1 MSWGLDM
8 NKQKLWVRRIS
19 WGKCAGCGL
28 RMDTSKEW
36 LCSQCKDSLPEKVE
50 VIEYLLSQQK
60 KQKEKD
66 DSRRILSLAD
76 YPEEQQRVILDAAKS
91 HFEDY
96 RAGRKSRLPSPE
108 GIVFKVYEKMVR
120 GDVDVS
126 S

>member
-1 MSWGLDM
+1 M
-8 NKQKLWVRRIS
+8 NKHKLWVRRIS

-28 RMDTSKEW
+28 RMGTNNDW
-36 LCSQCKDSLPEKVE
+36 LCGSCVRALPDAGKEIME
-50 VIEYLLSQQK
+50 HLLAQQK
-60 KQKEKD
+60 KHKEKD
-66 DSRRILSLAD
+66 DSRKVLSLAD
-76 YPEEQQRVILDAAKS
+76 YPEEQQRVILEAAKA

-96 RAGRKSRLPSPE
+96 RAGRQPRLPSSE